1 MTKKATLIAVGF
13 ALFLWAITLVA
24 QDSENKV
31 ALAAPV
37 DRQTQPE
44 KTEKTASTAN
54 VETCDGGSIELK
66 ADEKRILDLHNDVRE
81 KEGLEPLCVHP
92 ALTKSARAHSKEMID
107 KDYFRHESYDGESN
121 GARLKRFGYDWYA
134 SGENI
139 ARGSGYLSKP
149 ENRFEAW
156 MRSQGH
162 RKNILDKNFREV
174 GVGAVTGDFKGVG
187 GTTIYT
193 VDFGTR

>member
-1 MTKKATLIAVGF
+1 MAMKRVLVSLVAAMVVAIGVVGASVLAPRKAEATLITV
-13 ALFLWAITLVA
+13 
-24 QDSENKV
+24 
-31 ALAAPV
+31 
-37 DRQTQPE
+37 
-44 KTEKTASTAN
+44 KT
-54 VETCDGGSIELK
+54 CGGDTIELNGN
-66 ADEKRILDLHNDVRE
+66 EKRVLELHNRARI
-81 KEGLEPLCVHP
+81 KRGLKPLCVQP
-92 ALTKSARAHSKEMID
+92 ALTAASRAHSKEMID
-107 KDYFRHESYDGESN
+107 KDFFRHESYDGESN